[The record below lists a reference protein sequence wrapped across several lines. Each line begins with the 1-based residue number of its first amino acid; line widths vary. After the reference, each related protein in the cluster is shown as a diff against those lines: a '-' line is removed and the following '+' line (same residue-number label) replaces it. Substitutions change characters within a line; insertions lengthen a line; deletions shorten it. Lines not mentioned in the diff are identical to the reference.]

1 MTLAIAR
8 PIVQRLNHPT
18 LHKLPNGLT
27 IIAEQMP
34 VNAISLDI
42 WARVGSA
49 IEPDPINGMAHFLEH
64 MVFKGTDRLQAGEFE
79 RRVEERGAVMNA
91 ATSQDYT
98 HFYLTCAPH
107 DFAELAP
114 LQLDLVLDPKIP
126 DDDFQSERHVVLE
139 EIRRAED
146 NPQRRVYSHM
156 IESAFEHLPYRRPV
170 LGPCEVIEHL
180 TPEQMREFYQR
191 WYVPQN
197 LTVVVVGNLP
207 LEEMIEVISQNI
219 PTAFIDRVAEQPP
232 VSPALHTLPWEQIAP
247 EPAFNQVQTHEFTDP
262 TLQQTRMML
271 TWRVPGLQHLQ
282 DTYPLD
288 VLSSILSHG
297 RTSRLVKD
305 LREEQSLVTSISAG
319 NTDYWIQGIFTV
331 SARLKEENLEEVKAA
346 ILEHIRRLQA
356 EPIREAEIQR
366 VRTQVANRFVF
377 GNERPSDR
385 TSLYGYYQTL
395 VGELEPAF
403 HYPDIIRSVT
413 AEDVQEAALRYLPM
427 DAYSLVIIRPEAFGA
442 SL

>member
-8 PIVQRLNHPT
+8 PIVQQRLNNPT
-18 LHKLPNGLT
+18 LHRLPNGLT

-34 VNAISLDI
+34 VNVISLDI

-49 IEPDPINGMAHFLEH
+49 IESDEVNGMAHFLEH

-98 HFYLTCAPH
+98 HFYITCAPH

-114 LQLDLVLDPKIP
+114 LQLDLVFDPKIP
-126 DDDFQSERHVVLE
+126 HDDFQSERHVVLE
-139 EIRRAED
+139 EIRRSED
-146 NPQRRVYSHM
+146 NPQRRTYSHM
-156 IESAFEHLPYRRPV
+156 IESTFERLPYRRPV
-170 LGPCEVIEHL
+170 LGPSEVIEHV

-197 LTVVVVGNLP
+197 LTIVAVGNLP
-207 LEEMIEVISQNI
+207 VEEMIETIASNI
-219 PTAFIDRVAEQPP
+219 PAAFTERMA
-232 VSPALHTLPWEQIAP
+232 ALPSNLAAAASWNPIAP
-247 EPAFNQVQTHEFTDP
+247 EPKFSEIQIHEFTDP

-271 TWRVPGLQHLQ
+271 TWRVPGLQHLE

-305 LREEQSLVTSISAG
+305 LRETRSLVTSISAG
-319 NTDYWIQGIFTV
+319 NTDYWVQGMFTV
-331 SARLKEENLEEVKAA
+331 SARLEEENLEEVKAA
-346 ILEHIRRLQA
+346 VLDHIRRLQTQLVS
-356 EPIREAEIQR
+356 EAELRR
-366 VRTQVANRFVF
+366 VQTQVANRFVF

-385 TSLYGYYQTL
+385 TGLYGYYQTL
-395 VGELEPAF
+395 IGDLEPAF
-403 HYPDIIRSVT
+403 SYPDIIREVT
-413 AEDVQEAALRYLPM
+413 AEDVKEAALRYLQT
-427 DAYSLVIIRPEAFGA
+427 DAYSLVIIHPEG
-442 SL
+442 